1 MAAPKEHEDIFESL
15 SNGGKNSADFFNR
28 LTGRWPWDLLERE
41 YWPPRWTN
49 RLVEL
54 LANLANIRQRRSL
67 DVRDPDGF
75 ADFRASVV
83 KQMKLRAAKRSRP
96 YREPILTSGDI
107 DRAKEELLGL
117 KTGSLIR
124 RQNGGGLTRRR
135 ADKISLGWENSKDTE
150 WETGQ
155 EQERQSI
162 RDDTVYD
169 VLDEQTTE
177 NGSFLALSS
186 TDSVA
191 HNPSV
196 PPSLVQH
203 VLEDPIDRTQGPF
216 CAALTAVA
224 QEAGQRQLQVAMSL
238 QQSQKALH
246 DVQSQLGDSHQGPA
260 LHYDQ
265 DVERAESELAAA
277 TNKAEL
283 AQATLQHLQSWFVPA
298 GDDQRSLIDKLA
310 AEAAPAQREKQAA
323 AVKLREAKLRRDMYH
338 NGSAGLR
345 EQEREMTN
353 LVEQLHREHDALVRE
368 ADAVR
373 IFLSV
378 VELGPHR
385 FHHMIHSSG
394 MAPEIEASLRRVT
407 RETSSVEEEDV
418 IDPALRGTGG
428 G

>member
-1 MAAPKEHEDIFESL
+1 MATPKEHGDIFESL
-15 SNGGKNSADFFNR
+15 NIYGKNSADFFNR

-41 YWPPRWTN
+41 YWPPRWTS
-49 RLVEL
+49 RLVKL
-54 LANLANIRQRRSL
+54 LTNLANIRQRHSL
-67 DVRDPDGF
+67 DPRDPDGF

-83 KQMKLRAAKRSRP
+83 KQMKLRAAKRPRP
-96 YREPILTSGDI
+96 YREPILTARDVEC
-107 DRAKEELLGL
+107 AKEELLGL
-117 KTGSLIR
+117 KAGSLIR
-124 RQNGGGLTRRR
+124 KR
-135 ADKISLGWENSKDTE
+135 AAKISAGSETSKDTE
-150 WETGQ
+150 WESGQ
-155 EQERQSI
+155 EQDRQSI
-162 RDDTVYD
+162 RDDTVYF

-177 NGSFLALSS
+177 NGSSLALSS

-191 HNPSV
+191 HTPSV

-203 VLEDPIDRTQGPF
+203 VLEDPVQRTQGPF

-224 QEAGQRQLQVAMSL
+224 QEAGQRQLQVARSL

-246 DVQSQLGDSHQGPA
+246 DVQSQLGDGHQGPA

-283 AQATLQHLQSWFVPA
+283 AQATLQHLQGWFVPA
-298 GDDQRSLIDKLA
+298 SDDQRSILDKLV
-310 AEAAPAQREKQAA
+310 AETAPAQRQKEDA
-323 AVKLREAKLRRDMYH
+323 AVKLQDAKLRRDVYH

-353 LVEQLHREHDALVRE
+353 LVEQLQREHDALVRE

-378 VELGPHR
+378 VKLGPHR

-407 RETSSVEEEDV
+407 REMSSVGEEDL

-428 G
+428 A